1 MLWLRT
7 KVSGVRIL
15 SRTLKVIYH
24 RKVMN
29 HLLFFVDVVCQRL
42 KRHIIH
48 ALAQRF
54 IKSHLSRI
62 VSTTAM
68 PEAGITHFEGVK

>member
-1 MLWLRT
+1 MPNGMYG
-7 KVSGVRIL
+7 GVRGGLNSPYSI
-15 SRTLKVIYH
+15 
-24 RKVMN
+24 
-29 HLLFFVDVVCQRL
+29 FVDVVCQRL